1 MTEVNRFEPSQL
13 SIYAHSVLLN
23 PEYYHLLSILD
34 KMPLPRKLSSKTF
47 YRKLLIFLAS
57 RSHILGNIML
67 FPQRRE
73 NVVSP
78 DVNFNDEM
86 SFEFVQGFSIM
97 SDVISLIFHNQ
108 LFCTLTIKHFNSNAD
123 EYVFTFRIIEFNY
136 FIRLLLYLVTKRTF
150 HWCPKKIFP
159 PHMIMM
165 FNQFIWILATAYLIK
180 EIKTTSI
187 ISPILTASRAIQA
200 VGLGIHFALSSVI
213 ERYANE
219 FYDGNNV
226 IRKSINRDIY
236 ARRLHIY
243 SLQTKIAWNFYPRS
257 RTRFQT
263 HCIITFP
270 YPTDSDCHLL
280 RSNFNK
286 LSSKLTYTELEFW
299 RKFISLPIEIQLQI
313 LVVFEPFRNL
323 KSACQTITCNR
334 SKHTMRCRRSI
345 SLFSSETNIL
355 FPVSRRLSNGS
366 DGHGYVDWYC
376 ILSTQ
381 NLFDPS
387 EISTM
392 QKDNTILKS
401 RFFDDCLIMDPCHS
415 QPSGGFMTLNDNVL
429 IHTDVTT
436 RNTFVI
442 KPLYATDIKTYLL
455 SFKDGT
461 YNLGYLDCPHRK
473 EFVPRIQHQRDHLL
487 VFN

>member
-1 MTEVNRFEPSQL
+1 MTEVSKFEPSQL
-13 SIYAHSVLLN
+13 SVYAHSVFLS
-23 PEYYHLLSILD
+23 PKYYHLLSILD
-34 KMPLPRKLSSKTF
+34 KMPLPRKFGFKTF

-57 RSHILGNIML
+57 RSHILGNIMSS
-67 FPQRRE
+67 PQGQE

-78 DVNFNDEM
+78 YVNFNDEM
-86 SFEFVQGFSIM
+86 SFEYVQGFSIM
-97 SDVISLIFHNQ
+97 SDVISLIFHNRS
-108 LFCTLTIKHFNSNAD
+108 FCTLTIKNSNSSAD
-123 EYVFTFRIIEFNY
+123 EYVFTFKIIEFNY
-136 FIRLLLYLVTKRTF
+136 LIRLLLYLVAKRTF
-150 HWCPKKIFP
+150 HQCPIKIFP
-159 PHMIMM
+159 PHMITM
-165 FNQFIWILATAYLIK
+165 FNQLIWTLAKAYLIQ
-180 EIKTTSI
+180 EIKTTLI
-187 ISPILTASRAIQA
+187 VSPILNASRAIQA

-213 ERYANE
+213 ERYAHE

-243 SLQTKIAWNFYPRS
+243 SIHTKTAWNFYPRS
-257 RTRFQT
+257 KTRFQT
-263 HCIITFP
+263 HCIISLP

-280 RSNFNK
+280 RRNFEA
-286 LSSKLTYTELEFW
+286 LSMKLTPPEHEFW
-299 RKFISLPIEIQLQI
+299 RRFISLPIEIQLQI

-334 SKHTMRCRRSI
+334 PKHTMRCRRSI
-345 SLFSSETNIL
+345 SLFSSHTNIL
-355 FPVSRRLSNGS
+355 FPVLRRLSSGS
-366 DGHGYVDWYC
+366 NGHGYVDWYC

-387 EISTM
+387 DIDVKQE
-392 QKDNTILKS
+392 DNTILRS
-401 RFFDDCLIMDPCHS
+401 RFFDECLVMDPCHS
-415 QPSGGFMTLNDNVL
+415 QPSGGFMTLNNNAL

-436 RNTFVI
+436 RNTFII
-442 KPLYATDIKTYLL
+442 KPLYPINVKMYSQ

-461 YNLGYLDCPHRK
+461 HNLGYLDCPHRK